1 MRGSLSGI
9 FDQQSNINI
18 KNTFTVFSIRDME
31 DELRPIAMFI
41 LLDFIW
47 TRIKRDKKHRI
58 LIVDEA
64 WYLMKYPDSAAF
76 MYSIAKRARKYNL
89 GLTTITQDVEDF
101 LSTDYG
107 KAIVTNS
114 SLQFLLKQSPA
125 AIDKVSEVFYLS
137 EGERSLLLSSEI
149 GEGLFFAGPNHVAIR
164 VQASPEEHALLTSN
178 PEEIARKQS
187 LSKNENSS
195 QSTPE
200 ESSPKPQGG
209 DSNPPQNT

>member
-1 MRGSLSGI
+1 
-9 FDQQSNINI
+9 
-18 KNTFTVFSIRDME
+18 ME

-41 LLDFIW
+41 ILDFIW

-58 LIVDEA
+58 LVVDEA
-64 WYLMKYPDSAAF
+64 WYLRKLPDSAAF
-76 MYSIAKRARKYNL
+76 MDSIAKRARKYNL
-89 GLTTITQDVEDF
+89 GLTTVTQDVEDF

-137 EGERSLLLSSEI
+137 EGERSLLLSAEI

-164 VQASPEEHALLTSN
+164 IQASADEHSILTASLEELTRN
-178 PEEIARKQS
+178 QPRAEKEAAD
-187 LSKNENSS
+187 NTEG
-195 QSTPE
+195 
-200 ESSPKPQGG
+200 QGDPVKG
-209 DSNPPQNT
+209 G